1 MPHPLGCPATP
12 QTSQGAPGPAGAARM
27 PGESPCPAGRMR
39 GEALGTRVFGP
50 ARPDPADCVSCG
62 RHGLA
67 RGSWP
72 SGSRRI
78 SVTTPKIGQ
87 RPRPGEPDRNPAAA
101 RNRASPAPAPPSN
114 SAYTGH
120 NDSRAGPQLRP
131 VNGVNGPLRAKEWQ
145 RWDLPALGGRARNP
159 GRRGSRPNPRRGPA
173 ARPSPRHDPRQGT
186 ARPNPGR
193 GPAARPQPRGT
204 ARPNPGRGR
213 AARPHAGARPGRT
226 RGGAGRRDPN
236 PGARPGPTRGRPG
249 PRDPTPE
256 HGPAQPRRRPR
267 PNPGRRPAPLSQVVR
282 AGLPPMRAFARLSR
296 SGNSCE
302 PHS

>member
-1 MPHPLGCPATP
+1 MPHHLGCPATP
-12 QTSQGAPGPAGAARM
+12 QTSQGAPGPARAARM

-39 GEALGTRVFGP
+39 GEALDTRVFGP

-120 NDSRAGPQLRP
+120 NDSRVGPQLRP

-145 RWDLPALGGRARNP
+145 RWDFPALRGRARNP
-159 GRRGSRPNPRRGPA
+159 GRCGSRPNPRRGPA
-173 ARPSPRHDPRQGT
+173 ARP
-186 ARPNPGR
+186 
-193 GPAARPQPRGT
+193 
-204 ARPNPGRGR
+204 
-213 AARPHAGARPGRT
+213 HAGARPGPI
-226 RGGAGRRDPN
+226 RGGAGRRDPT
-236 PGARPGPTRGRPG
+236 PGHGPAQPRAEPGGATPRPG
-249 PRDPTPE
+249 

>member
-120 NDSRAGPQLRP
+120 NDSRVGPQLRP

-159 GRRGSRPNPRRGPA
+159 GRRGC
-173 ARPSPRHDPRQGT
+173 
-186 ARPNPGR
+186 
-193 GPAARPQPRGT
+193 
-204 ARPNPGRGR
+204 
-213 AARPHAGARPGRT
+213 PGRT
-226 RGGAGRRDPN
+226 RGGAGGATPTPGPGPAQPGAGPGGATPTPGPGPAQPGAGPGRGN
-236 PGARPGPTRGRPG
+236 PDAGARPGRT
-249 PRDPTPE
+249 
-256 HGPAQPRRRPR
+256 
-267 PNPGRRPAPLSQVVR
+267 
-282 AGLPPMRAFARLSR
+282 
-296 SGNSCE
+296 
-302 PHS
+302 